1 MPNIPT
7 MTLKTMQF
15 NPVSFVPAQ
24 YEYQVADMNILERS
38 LAQKEARLKE
48 AVQSKG
54 AVDKV
59 LGEIQLK
66 LNPAEATWF
75 EGYKQDIRNKI
86 QSSIDSGDP
95 GNAIIDAQ
103 LLGAS
108 VAQDP
113 RILGRIRA
121 QEAWTKEITT
131 QQARRD
137 KGEISQNTYDWWVD
151 TYGKY
156 GYIDKSATF
165 KDEHGNYKSKI
176 VENDSWMADIRPV
189 ADINWANEAK
199 ESFGLVTPSKDS
211 SSSEKGGKTINATG
225 TGSSWTK
232 NSSKAYQKVTIDDIR
247 SVIERKLDSTPDS
260 RRQVEQDF
268 DVKIYEFKKLEQQY
282 QAMSDDDPEKTILG
296 QKLNERKKL
305 LYNNGSLIDYKEYY
319 ARMVTNNLLAE
330 GLAYNWEV
338 TSYGKTNSID
348 NEATNHP
355 IPTPTP
361 NRTPNRTPGSNSDS
375 DLWSG
380 SKVKQKKNYNVNS
393 LNNTAKNIS
402 GRINSAST
410 NSKTDEVEQ

>member
-1 MPNIPT
+1 MPDIPT

-24 YEYQVADMNILERS
+24 YEYKAADMNILERS

-48 AVQSKG
+48 AVQNKG

-59 LGEIQLK
+59 LGELQLK
-66 LNPAEATWF
+66 LNPAEANWF
-75 EGYKQDIRNKI
+75 ETYKQDIRNKI
-86 QSSIDSGDP
+86 QSSIDAGDP

-103 LLGAS
+103 LLGSS

-151 TYGKY
+151 THGKY
-156 GYIDKSATF
+156 KYTDKLSTF
-165 KDEHGNYKSKI
+165 KDENGNYKSKI
-176 VENDSWMADIRPV
+176 IEDDSWIADTRPV
-189 ADINWANEAK
+189 ADINWAVQAK
-199 ESFGLVTPSKDS
+199 QAFELITPSKDS
-211 SSSEKGGKTINATG
+211 SSSEKGGKTVNATG

-247 SVIERKLDSTPDS
+247 SSIERNLDATPDS

-268 DVKIYEFKKLEQQY
+268 DVKVYEFKKLEQQY
-282 QAMSDDDPEKTILG
+282 KNMSDYDPEKAILE

-319 ARMVTNNLLAE
+319 ARMVTNNLHAE

-338 TSYGKTNSID
+338 TSSGKTNSTD
-348 NEATNHP
+348 NEATYHP
-355 IPTPTP
+355 TSP
-361 NRTPNRTPGSNSDS
+361 NYGGGGSG
-375 DLWSG
+375 LGLGLGLGLG
-380 SKVKQKKNYNVNS
+380 SFFGGPMVRQGFGYNFGT
-393 LNNTAKNIS
+393 LN
-402 GRINSAST
+402 GST
-410 NSKTDEVEQ
+410 NGINGRFGSGL